1 MQRLGLQL
9 GKLGAGGPL
18 RPYVIYEY
26 PNIKTDETK
35 LTLDALRV
43 LVSLLVHSIS
53 LSLLSL
59 TAVRF
64 C

>member
-18 RPYVIYEY
+18 RPYVIY

-53 LSLLSL
+53 LLSL